1 MHRAD
6 IILGR
11 ASLAALVI
19 GLAPLAQAEGAE
31 ATADAA
37 AQVGD
42 VIVTGTRSTGETAAT
57 ASFPVSVYDSARLQ
71 RAGYPDLGR
80 ALEAIAPSINMSHSQ
95 TSPSAANTRSITMKG
110 LAPDQVLVLLDGKRW
125 QPSAVLVFNNSVG
138 RGSAP
143 YDLGA
148 IPMSAVER
156 IEVLDDGAAAQYGSD
171 AIAGVVNII
180 LKKNAAGGDYGA
192 QLGVTDQGDGFSYD
206 ISGSQGFRLGED
218 GHLTL
223 SGDVRHQDPANR
235 APVDPRTGRI
245 DQRTGDPR
253 ALDIGFAADAGY
265 ALRPWVDLYG
275 SLIVSH
281 RDSTSAPTF
290 RLPGVSVLY
299 PQGFL
304 PLVNP
309 TIWNVTAI
317 AGARGTLE
325 GGYRF
330 DLGNSFGFNKA
341 QFDVIDTANAAL
353 KAASPTRFDSGAL
366 RYLQDTANLTLSHDL
381 PQHFVPGDVAAG
393 VEYRFENYGII
404 EGEPLSFQQGGAQ
417 GFPGFA
423 PRLPVDASRHA
434 ESAFVDLTLRPLASV
449 KLGAAGRYDHY
460 SDFGGAA
467 TWKVSGR
474 WDLTDWLAVRGSVG
488 TGFRAPSL
496 QQQYF
501 SSVISQITTTGALT
515 RTGTYQVRDPIA
527 EALGAKPLKP
537 EKSDNYSVGAV
548 LRPLPRLRL
557 TADWYSVKIRDRI
570 ILSDTLS
577 GAAVTAVL
585 RAQGITDVQQVQFFT
600 NAADTRTEG
609 YELAASYLW
618 PIGAV
623 DALSADLQYGQYRT
637 RLQRL
642 AANPVLPAL
651 PLLGTI
657 SKGLLISAQPVDKLT
672 SALTFTHAQAS
683 ATLSV
688 NHYGAWTSAPLGTIQ
703 TFGGK
708 TVVDLSAKVALTPRI
723 SITAGVLNLGD
734 VYPDQA
740 IGAAA
745 LGLIYG
751 DEAPFGVNGR
761 SYFLRLEVAS

>member
-1 MHRAD
+1 MGRSD

-11 ASLAALVI
+11 ASLAALAL
-19 GLAPLAQAEGAE
+19 GLAPLAHAAE
-31 ATADAA
+31 AADGA
-37 AQVGD
+37 AQLGE

-57 ASFPVSVYDSARLQ
+57 ASFPVSVYDSSRLE

-80 ALEAIAPSINMSHSQ
+80 ALAAISPSVNMPHSQ

-110 LAPDQVLVLLDGKRW
+110 LAPDQVLVLVNGKRW
-125 QPSAVLVFNNSVG
+125 QPSAVLVFNNAVG

-143 YDLGA
+143 FDLGA

-180 LKKNAAGGDYGA
+180 LKSNAEGGLYGG
-192 QLGVTDQGDGFSYD
+192 QLGVTGEGDGFAYD
-206 ISGSQGFRLGED
+206 VSGSQGFRLGPD

-223 SGDVRHQDPANR
+223 SGDLRHQNPTNR
-235 APVDPRTGRI
+235 SPVDPRTGRI

-265 ALRPWVDLYG
+265 AVRSWVDLYG
-275 SLIVSH
+275 SLVVSH

-290 RLPGVSVLY
+290 RLPSVSVLY

-304 PLVNP
+304 PQVNP
-309 TIWNVTAI
+309 TIWSVTAI
-317 AGARGTLE
+317 AGVRGTLSDFR
-325 GGYRF
+325 Y
-330 DLGNSFGFNKA
+330 DVSNSLGFNKA
-341 QFDVIDTANAAL
+341 QFDVHDTANAAL
-353 KAASPTRFDSGAL
+353 KAASPTSFNSGAL
-366 RYLQDTANLTLSHDL
+366 RYLQDTANLTVSHAL
-381 PQHFVPGDVAAG
+381 PQGLVPGDVAAG

-404 EGEPLSFQQGGAQ
+404 QGEPLSYQRGGAQ

-434 ESAFVDLTLRPLASV
+434 ESAFVDLTLRPLARI
-449 KLGAAGRYDHY
+449 KLSGAGRYDHY

-467 TWKVSGR
+467 TWKVGGR

-501 SSVISQITTTGALT
+501 SSVISQITPTGALT

-527 EALGAKPLKP
+527 QALGATPLKP
-537 EKSDNYSVGAV
+537 EKSDNYTVGLV
-548 LRPLPRLRL
+548 LQPLPRLRL
-557 TADWYSVKIRDRI
+557 TADWYSIKIRDRI

-577 GAAVTAVL
+577 GPAVTAVL
-585 RAQGITDVQQVQFFT
+585 KGQGITDVQQVQFFT

-618 PIGAV
+618 PIDDD
-623 DALSADLQYGQYRT
+623 DALTADLQYGQYRT

-642 AANPVLPAL
+642 AANPVLPTL

-657 SKGLLISAQPVDKLT
+657 SKGLLISAQPIDKLT
-672 SALTFTHAQAS
+672 SDLTFTRGDVA

-688 NHYGAWTSAPLGTIQ
+688 NHYGSWTSAPLGTIQ
-703 TFGGK
+703 TFSGK
-708 TVVDLSAKVALTPRI
+708 TLVDLSAKVALTPRV

-734 VYPDQA
+734 VYPDVV

-745 LGLIYG
+745 IGLIYG

-761 SYFLRLEVAS
+761 SYFVRLQVTS